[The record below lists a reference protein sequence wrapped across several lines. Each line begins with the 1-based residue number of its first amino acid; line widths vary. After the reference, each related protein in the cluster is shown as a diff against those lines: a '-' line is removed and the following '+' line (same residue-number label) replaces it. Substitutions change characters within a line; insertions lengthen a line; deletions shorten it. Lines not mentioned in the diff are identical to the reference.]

1 MRDRVP
7 YPGKENRVRI
17 RQDGGK
23 VIEGVLEYADD
34 ATQEGS
40 AYTKGNVL
48 PDDVC
53 NLLGI
58 DPDTSEPKDAWIGVI
73 TALGY
78 SPVRIKVTTAA
89 GNPMAGVS
97 VSGLT
102 GILPEYAV
110 TDQNGIVF
118 VILNEGDYT
127 LSVPSVNCLDATIS
141 PVSVEVRANG
151 NVQNVEI
158 KQVSNGVTSKT
169 FSSSGQFMLSDN
181 VLSADVWALGGG
193 GGGGAGGLVR
203 EVNGEVLAG
212 GGGGGAG
219 GRTSHRSGVKPTPF
233 ATYSASVGSGG
244 SGGNARKSG
253 TSSATGGN
261 GSSGGS
267 SSCTLGN
274 VRASGGSGGKGGG
287 YAEAIVKSY
296 AGGDGGSGGSGG
308 GAGGQM
314 DDRRKY
320 RGTAGADGGS
330 SGGSGDSTTG
340 TSSSGGTLTSTGGTG
355 QNSSTGPFG
364 STNSSYAAGGGGGA
378 AQGYSGAS
386 GGFVLSGGSPGSS
399 TAGRGAS
406 WKKNNDAE
414 AAGDA
419 TDGYGGGGG
428 GGAGGQVKNDGS
440 FHAWPSDGGDGG
452 NGVVMVRW
460 VNAS

>member
-1 MRDRVP
+1 MYDRIP
-7 YPGKENRVRI
+7 SPGKENRVSI
-17 RQDGGK
+17 TQDNGQ
-23 VIEGVLEYADD
+23 VITGVLAYADD

-151 NVQNVEI
+151 QVQNVEI

-193 GGGGAGGLVR
+193 GGGGSGGQA
-203 EVNGEVLAG
+203 VLSGYNLCSG
-212 GGGGGAG
+212 GGGGGGG
-219 GRTSHRSGVKPTPF
+219 GRTSQRSGITPTPF
-233 ATYSASVGSGG
+233 FQYSVTVGSGG
-244 SGGNARKSG
+244 RAGPATGSNRTTNGFSGGY
-253 TSSATGGN
+253 
-261 GSSGGS
+261 GGS
-267 SSCTLGN
+267 SSCTLGI
-274 VRASGGSGGKGGG
+274 VTASGGAGGSGGSAPGITSGCN
-287 YAEAIVKSY
+287 
-296 AGGDGGSGGSGG
+296 GGSGGSGG

-314 DDRRKY
+314 YEDRWPPQAS
-320 RGTAGADGGS
+320 AGGDGGS
-330 SGGSGDSTTG
+330 SGSSGADTGGDVQGSGG
-340 TSSSGGTLTSTGGTG
+340 SGQGSA
-355 QNSSTGPFG
+355 TGPFG
-364 STNSSYAAGGGGGA
+364 TNDNRYGA
-378 AQGYSGAS
+378 
-386 GGFVLSGGSPGSS
+386 
-399 TAGRGAS
+399 
-406 WKKNNDAE
+406 
-414 AAGDA
+414 
-419 TDGYGGGGG
+419 GGGGG
-428 GGAGGQVKNDGS
+428 GGYENGSNPGGSGGASTAGAGGSWTGVASAGTSARAGFGCGGGGGSGGWYKTDGS
-440 FHAWPSDGGDGG
+440 IDYTQYRPKAGGSGG
-452 NGVVMVRW
+452 SGLVMVRW